1 MLECASLQWILFCV
15 NSCIVCFLE
24 SGKHRSISNNLSMK
38 ACDGVTLKLKRY
50 RLNFN
55 WKKWENGTQQL
66 TIKTEANVVL
76 YFIQSFDFQF
86 QSKNRHPKLYHL
98 CKLFDST
105 IVSLSEIFWHFS
117 TFYLTAILSWWHS
130 FDRTNWKLRRFTVI
144 SFDIA
149 YQVVVVF
156 MVSVSISFW

>member
-1 MLECASLQWILFCV
+1 MLECASLQRILFCV

-98 CKLFDST
+98 CKLFDNCFAVRDILALFNILFDCNTQLMTFLWSYKLEIAT
-105 IVSLSEIFWHFS
+105 FHCNFIWHCVSSCRG
-117 TFYLTAILSWWHS
+117 FYG
-130 FDRTNWKLRRFTVI
+130 
-144 SFDIA
+144 
-149 YQVVVVF
+149 
-156 MVSVSISFW
+156 